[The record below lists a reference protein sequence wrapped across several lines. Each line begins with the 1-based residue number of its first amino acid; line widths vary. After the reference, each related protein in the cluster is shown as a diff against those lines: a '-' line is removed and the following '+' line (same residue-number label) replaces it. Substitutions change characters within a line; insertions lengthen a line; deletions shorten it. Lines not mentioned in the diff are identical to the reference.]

1 MVQCAEN
8 RDFLSDGCIDLK
20 ICVKNSTTQY
30 DVLSGLFPEER
41 LVVLDGDLTV
51 VESFGTGVCEVYAS
65 GIVERTAD
73 AINQFYSGDP
83 VIGTV
88 PFTRE
93 SLALVTREDD
103 VVFSKLV
110 DAVVNAII
118 YADERGITQDNA
130 KAMPRVNLFQPLIS
144 NDAIFRNIIA
154 AVGNYQEIWDR
165 HTNPQGLLR
174 GGRNLL
180 NRLPFGPT
188 LMTVLTWNK
197 PAPPPGNR

>member
-1 MVQCAEN
+1 
-8 RDFLSDGCIDLK
+8 LK

-118 YADERGITQDNA
+118 YADEQGITQDNSTN
-130 KAMPRVNLFQPLIS
+130 MPRVNLFQPLIS

-165 HTNPQGLLR
+165 HTNSPLGLLR
-174 GGRNLL
+174 GGRNSK
-180 NRLPFGPT
+180 NTLPLGPM
-188 LMTVLTWNK
+188 LMNFLTWNK
-197 PAPPPGNR
+197 RPPTPEKR